1 MTHQGTSVKG
11 NSLIVKGVVA
21 LGSVPSHAGKVRG
34 FLEKNLGRC
43 DSISRN
49 KIDYDDIVSSLH
61 DSESQTY
68 IKFILTVFV
77 CLFVVKGF

>member
-34 FLEKNLGRC
+34 FLEKILA
-43 DSISRN
+43 DVIQFL
-49 KIDYDDIVSSLH
+49 V
-61 DSESQTY
+61 
-68 IKFILTVFV
+68 IK
-77 CLFVVKGF
+77 